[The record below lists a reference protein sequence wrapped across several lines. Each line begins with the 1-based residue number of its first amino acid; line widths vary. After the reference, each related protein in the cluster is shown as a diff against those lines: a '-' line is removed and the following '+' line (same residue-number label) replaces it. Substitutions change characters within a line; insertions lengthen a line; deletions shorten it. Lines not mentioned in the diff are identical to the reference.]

1 MFFAGDEF
9 CNTQSGNNNAYCQ
22 DNEISWLDWTRKE
35 TYADV
40 FEFARFM
47 IHFRKEHPVLR
58 KPTNPASCGFADIS
72 YHHGRKWNADC
83 GNNARLIGRLYAGK
97 NDDDED
103 DLVYVGVNSYWEP
116 LQTTFPDPPAGFEWV
131 LIADTARD
139 GKLPIDEVITTGC
152 YELSP
157 RSVIIIIVK
166 KKDSEEILERDAE

>member
-1 MFFAGDEF
+1 MRLLRNG
-9 CNTQSGNNNAYCQ
+9 SSLHK
-22 DNEISWLDWTRKE
+22 I
-35 TYADV
+35 
-40 FEFARFM
+40 RF
-47 IHFRKEHPVLR
+47 
-58 KPTNPASCGFADIS
+58 
-72 YHHGRKWNADC
+72 
-83 GNNARLIGRLYAGK
+83 AGK

-152 YELSP
+152 YELSA